1 MTSAQE
7 LDTRRLSFADFDA
20 ADRKAEA
27 RELLERIVWRRAGLP
42 VGVRYP
48 EAWCKSGHGTKRKR
62 AAA

>member
-1 MTSAQE
+1 MSAI
-7 LDTRRLSFADFDA
+7 LDTRLITFARLDA

-27 RELLERIVWRRAGLP
+27 RELLERIVWRKAGLP

-48 EAWCKSGHGTKRKR
+48 EAWCKRDYGTKRKR